1 MKKVLLCVILLF
13 SVLFV
18 AAQKTGTVKGVV
30 FDTLSQKPVAGATIT
45 VMKRIDSSLV
55 TFTMTGNNGAF
66 SLSGIEKG
74 DYRLLITHV
83 NYHNGNKY
91 FIVSDSVS
99 NVDMGNVVL
108 NDKTKVLEE
117 VVIMAEAPPVTIVGD
132 TIQYNAG
139 SFKTKPNAV
148 VEDLLKKLPGVQVE
162 ADGTVKAQG
171 EEVKKILVDGKEFFG
186 NDPKIATKNLPA
198 DAVDKVQVYDKKSDA
213 AELTGFDDGNYEKT
227 INLKLKEDKK
237 KGAFG
242 KAMAGGGTEGRYE
255 GRFNVNAF
263 KGARQLSVIGMTNN
277 DNAEGFSFMDILNFS
292 GGLGNVSS
300 SGGNININ
308 VSSNDPSAS
317 LFGLGGQNSIN
328 TTTAGGVNYNNIV
341 GKKTKLN
348 GNYFYNRFN
357 PLSESRTAR
366 QYILPDSTN
375 YYNSFGKSDV
385 LNENHRVNF
394 VVDYFIDSNNS
405 IKITPNFSYQK
416 SSTRSEGQS
425 ETLTEQLARTND
437 SWTDYI
443 ASARGYNFTNDIIYR
458 HRFSKRGRTLSL
470 SLNAKLNENDG
481 ESDLESVNNFYK
493 TSTLFRTDSVRQRSD
508 LNNNQKGYT
517 AKAVYTEPLG
527 KSSLLELSASN
538 SHTRSVSDK
547 VTYDYN
553 KGTDKYD
560 QLNDLLTN
568 NYENI
573 YNTTVAGFRVRTQK
587 RRFSYAYGLSWQKAA
602 LEGTIISGTKDSVIR
617 QDFTNWLPNAQFK
630 YQFSRFKNLSL
641 NYRSY
646 TTQPT
651 ASQLQPVP
659 DVSNQLSIKQ
669 GNPDLEQ
676 EFTHSIQLSY
686 AGVNPFKNKNLFAFV
701 NFSTTANKI
710 VNVNQRDSLGVDT
723 TTYVNVDGVYNL
735 NSNFHVGLPLK
746 FMKANFN
753 LDAGVQY
760 SRGFQYSNGAKNEI
774 RNTSI
779 DPRVEITKV
788 IKNKFDLT
796 VFAGLTLSR
805 ATYSLQS
812 NLNNNYVTREWGGNI
827 GWELPKNFYLSTD
840 FQYTVNAQRAE
851 GFNIRVPMWNA
862 AFSKQFLKF
871 NRGELKFSVHDLL
884 NKNQGIQRNTNANYI
899 EDVSNKIL
907 RRFFMLSF
915 TYSLNKMGGEA
926 PGGPGMNM
934 RVIRR

>member
-1 MKKVLLCVILLF
+1 MKRIVLLLLLLCP
-13 SVLFV
+13 VLGLF
-18 AAQKTGTVKGVV
+18 AQKGGSVTGIVY
-30 FDTLSQKPVAGATIT
+30 DTIAQKPVAGATVT

-55 TFTMTGNNGAF
+55 TFTMTGSNGIF

-83 NYHNGNKY
+83 GYHNGNKY
-91 FIVSDSVS
+91 FVLSDSV
-99 NVDMGNVVL
+99 NVVDMGNVIL

-117 VVIMAEAPPVTIVGD
+117 VVVRAEAPPVTIVGD

-162 ADGTVKAQG
+162 NDGTVKAQG

-255 GRFNVNAF
+255 GRFNVNSF
-263 KGARQLSVIGMTNN
+263 KGARQLSVIGMSNN

-300 SGGNININ
+300 GGGNISINI
-308 VSSNDPSAS
+308 SSNDPSAN

-328 TTTAGGVNYNNIV
+328 TTTAGGVNYNNII
-341 GKKTKLN
+341 GKKVKLN

-357 PLSESRTAR
+357 PLTESRISR
-366 QYILPDSTN
+366 QNIFKDTTN

-394 VVDYFIDSNNS
+394 VLDYVIDTNNS
-405 IKITPNFSYQK
+405 IKITPNFSYQR
-416 SSTRSEGQS
+416 SSTRSEGNS
-425 ETLTEQLARTND
+425 ETLTELLAKTND
-437 SWTDYI
+437 SKTNYF
-443 ASARGYNFTNDIIYR
+443 ASASGYNFTNDIIWR
-458 HRFSKRGRTLSL
+458 HRFGRRGRTFSL
-470 SLNAKLNENDG
+470 SLNSKFNENDG

-493 TSTLFRTDSVRQRSD
+493 GSSLFRADSIRQRGQLASE
-508 LNNNQKGYT
+508 LQGYT
-517 AKAVYTEPLG
+517 ARAVYTEPVG
-527 KSSLLELSASN
+527 KSSLLELSAST

-553 KGTDKYD
+553 ESTDKYD
-560 QLNDLLTN
+560 DLNDLLTN
-568 NYENI
+568 NYENK
-573 YNTTVAGFRVRTQK
+573 YSTTVGGFRLRTQK
-587 RRFSYAYGLSWQKAA
+587 RRFSYSYGLSWQRAA

-617 QDFTNWLPNAQFK
+617 QDFNNWLPNAQFK

-641 NYRSY
+641 NYRTY

-659 DVSNQLSIKQ
+659 DISNPLNIKV
-669 GNPDLEQ
+669 GNPSLEQ
-676 EFTHSIQLSY
+676 EYAHSIQLSY
-686 AGVNPFKNKNLFAFV
+686 SGVNPFRNKNFFAFV
-701 NFSTTANKI
+701 NFTTTANKI
-710 VNVNQRDSLGVDT
+710 VNVNEMDTLGVNT
-723 TTYVNVDGVYNL
+723 TSYVNVDGVYNL
-735 NSNFHVGLPLK
+735 NSNFHIGWPLK
-746 FMKANFN
+746 FMKANLN

-760 SRGFQYSNGAKNEI
+760 SRGYQFSNKAKNEI
-774 RNTSI
+774 KNTSF
-779 DPRVEITKV
+779 DPRLEITKV
-788 IKNKFDLT
+788 IKEKFDLS
-796 VFAGLTLSR
+796 VFGGITFSR
-805 ATYSLQS
+805 ARYSLQAS
-812 NLNNNYVTREWGGNI
+812 RNTDYVTREWGANI

-851 GFNIRVPMWNA
+851 GFNIKVPMWNA
-862 AFSKQFLKF
+862 AISRQFLKF

-884 NKNQGIQRNTNANYI
+884 NKNQGIRRNTDANYI
-899 EDVSNKIL
+899 EDVSNKVL
-907 RRFFMLSF
+907 RRFFLLSF
-915 TYSLNKMGGEA
+915 TYSLNKMGA
-926 PGGPGMNM
+926 NPPGGPGMNM

>member
-1 MKKVLLCVILLF
+1 MKKALLLTVFAF
-13 SVLFV
+13 SVMLV

-30 FDTLSQKPVAGATIT
+30 FDTVSQKPVAGATIT

-74 DYRLLITHV
+74 DYRLLISHV
-83 NYHNGNKY
+83 SYHNGNKY
-91 FIVSDSVS
+91 FILSDSVTS
-99 NVDMGNVVL
+99 VDMGNVVL

-242 KAMAGGGTEGRYE
+242 KAMVGGGTEGRYE

-263 KGARQLSVIGMTNN
+263 KGARQLSVIGMSNN

-308 VSSNDPSAS
+308 ISSSDPSAN
-317 LFGLGGQNSIN
+317 LFGLGGDNSIN
-328 TTTAGGVNYNNIV
+328 TTNAGGVNYNNII

-470 SLNAKLNENDG
+470 SLNSKFNENTG

-493 TSTLFRTDSVRQRSD
+493 TSNLFRTDSVRQRGD
-508 LNNNQKGYT
+508 LTNDQKGYT

-573 YNTTVAGFRVRTQK
+573 YNTTVAGFRIRTQK
-587 RRFSYAYGLSWQKAA
+587 RKFSYAYGISWQKAA

-617 QDFTNWLPNAQFK
+617 QDFQNWLPNAQFK

-641 NYRSY
+641 NYRTY

-659 DVSNQLSIKQ
+659 DVSNQLSIKL
-669 GNPDLEQ
+669 GNPNLEQ
-676 EFTHSIQLSY
+676 EFSHSIQLSY
-686 AGVNPFKNKNLFAFV
+686 TGVNPFKNKNLFAFV
-701 NFSTTANKI
+701 NFTTTANKI

-735 NSNFHVGLPLK
+735 NSNFHVSFPLK
-746 FMKANFN
+746 FMKANLN

-788 IKNKFDLT
+788 IKNKVDLS
-796 VFAGLTLSR
+796 VFAGITLSR

-812 NLNNNYVTREWGGNI
+812 NLNNNYVTRELGGNI

-840 FQYTVNAQRAE
+840 FQYRVNAQRAE
-851 GFNIRVPMWNA
+851 GFNIKVPMWNA
-862 AFSKQFLKF
+862 AISKQFLKF
-871 NRGELKFSVHDLL
+871 NRGELKLSVHDLL

-907 RRFFMLSF
+907 RRFFLLSF

>member
-1 MKKVLLCVILLF
+1 MKKALLLSVFVF
-13 SVLFV
+13 SILFV

-30 FDTLSQKPVAGATIT
+30 FDTLTQKPVAGATIT

-83 NYHNGNKY
+83 GYHNGNKY
-91 FIVSDSVS
+91 FILSDSV
-99 NVDMGNVVL
+99 NLVDMGNVVL

-162 ADGTVKAQG
+162 SDGTVKAQG

-242 KAMAGGGTEGRYE
+242 KAMVGGGTEGRYE

-263 KGARQLSVIGMTNN
+263 KGARQLSVIGMSNN

-308 VSSNDPSAS
+308 ISSSDPSAN
-317 LFGLGGQNSIN
+317 LFGLGGDNSIN
-328 TTTAGGVNYNNIV
+328 TTNAGGVNYNNII

-357 PLSESRTAR
+357 PLTESRTAR

-416 SSTRSEGQS
+416 SSTRSQGQS

-470 SLNAKLNENDG
+470 SLNSKLNENTG

-493 TSTLFRTDSVRQRSD
+493 TSNLFRTDSVRQRSD
-508 LNNNQKGYT
+508 LTNDQKGYT

-587 RRFSYAYGLSWQKAA
+587 RKFSYAYGLSWQKAA

-617 QDFTNWLPNAQFK
+617 QDFHNWLPNAQFK

-641 NYRSY
+641 NYRTF

-659 DVSNQLSIKQ
+659 DVSNQLSIKL
-669 GNPDLEQ
+669 GNPNLEQ
-676 EFTHSIQLSY
+676 EFAHSIQLSY
-686 AGVNPFKNKNLFAFV
+686 TGVNPFKNKNLFAFV
-701 NFSTTANKI
+701 NFTTTANKI

-746 FMKANFN
+746 FMKANLN

-788 IKNKFDLT
+788 IKNKVDLS
-796 VFAGLTLSR
+796 VFAGITLSR

-840 FQYTVNAQRAE
+840 FEYRVNTQRAE
-851 GFNIRVPMWNA
+851 GFNIKVPMWNA
-862 AFSKQFLKF
+862 AISKQFLKF
-871 NRGELKFSVHDLL
+871 NRGELKLSVHDLL

-899 EDVSNKIL
+899 EDVSNTIL

-915 TYSLNKMGGEA
+915 TYSLNKMGA
-926 PGGPGMNM
+926 NPPGGPGMNM